1 VGIWVVF
8 SESLDRGRF
17 IKYIIAETSRLFALS
32 SQYPA
37 GMLGRQI
44 VWIWFMVLACL
55 TVMIGACLPRQIT
68 IKSEDIDDAIEGD
81 EGVNERTAL
90 LR

>member
-1 VGIWVVF
+1 MSIRYLV
-8 SESLDRGRF
+8 
-17 IKYIIAETSRLFALS
+17 AETSRLFTLS

-44 VWIWFMVLACL
+44 VWIWFMIFACL
-55 TVMIGACLPRQIT
+55 TLMTGACLPRQLT
-68 IKSEDIDDAIEGD
+68 VKKGDNDELEGNVEPD
-81 EGVNERTAL
+81 ERTAL